1 MTSAT
6 TDTVTKPSRETV
18 STEIL
23 QQGEIWHVQIT
34 RAEVRNCV
42 DRPTAD
48 LLEEAFSKF
57 DQDPTAKVAILS
69 GEGGNFCA
77 GADLKAVAS
86 GKQERMNRLNREG
99 AGPMG
104 ISRMQLGKPVIAAVS
119 GYCVAGGLELA
130 LWCDLRVCDSSAVFG
145 VFCRRFG
152 VPLIDG
158 GTVRLPRLIGQSR
171 AMDMILTGRAV
182 EANEAFEWGLANRIE
197 LKRPALEGAL
207 DLAKQLC
214 SLPQRC
220 MRNDRLSV
228 LSQWGLAEASAIA
241 EEFEYGL
248 NTLHSGETALGAQAF
263 TEGFGRKG
271 KKLSGD

>member
-1 MTSAT
+1 MSET
-6 TDTVTKPSRETV
+6 TDSTQTQAATVH
-18 STEIL
+18 TEIIHH
-23 QQGEIWHVQIT
+23 GEIWHIQIQ
-34 RAEVRNCV
+34 RPKVRNCV

-48 LLEEAFSKF
+48 LLEMAFDRF
-57 DQDPTAKVAILS
+57 DRDPVAKVAILS
-69 GEGGNFCA
+69 GAGGHFCA

-86 GKQERMNRLNREG
+86 GKAENMNRMQREG

-171 AMDMILTGRAV
+171 AMDMILTGRGVDAT
-182 EANEAFEWGLANRIE
+182 EALSWGLSNRLVE
-197 LKRPALEGAL
+197 QGNAWDGALE
-207 DLAKQLC
+207 LATQLC
-214 SLPQRC
+214 TLPQRC
-220 MRNDRLSV
+220 MRNDRLSA
-228 LSQWGLAEASAIA
+228 LSQWGLSESAAIS

-248 NTLHSGETALGAQAF
+248 NTLNSGETQHGALAF
-263 TEGFGRKG
+263 REGQGRSG
-271 KKLSGD
+271 KKLEA